1 MRISLQDRK
10 ETDVKIETKDQYK
23 ERFRRRGV
31 KRAKKT
37 RLSDT
42 AGTPQPKWDGL
53 ARVER
58 SSWQPN
64 GVGEQPSWIKRIGL

>member
-1 MRISLQDRK
+1 M
-10 ETDVKIETKDQYK
+10 KIETKDQYK

-31 KRAKKT
+31 KRAKKV

-42 AGTPQPKWDGL
+42 ATNGHLRQPKWDGS

-64 GVGEQPSWIKRIGL
+64 DVGEQPSWIRRIGL